1 VHGVGVVDGDGVV
14 HGEGAVDGDC
24 LLLLLSLDRVENDFL
39 LSSGVVEGDGVVLVE
54 GV

>member
-24 LLLLLSLDRVENDFL
+24 LLLLLLLDRVEMIFCCL
-39 LSSGVVEGDGVVLVE
+39 LVW
-54 GV
+54 